1 MTNALAF
8 DRYCAE
14 IIEQTRLFRDTLKG
28 VKLDSRVP
36 TCPDW
41 TVRELAVHL
50 GNGHRRAAEVV
61 RTRANSFLAPHDIPG
76 YGGPPGVPEAH
87 VAPDA
92 YAEAL
97 SNWLSESAQL
107 VSDELRVAGE
117 ESPAWTFT
125 GERHAAFWARR
136 RTHETLVHRV
146 DAAAAAGATAASGA
160 GTGVG
165 AGVSP
170 GGPADAAES
179 AEAAGSA
186 DVANVANSRDV
197 ADAAA
202 HAAADFPAVLA
213 ADCLDEFL
221 ELASSSEALAQRP
234 ALRTLSERAGETLHL
249 HATDASFPQPRPAAT
264 EWLIRIGD
272 GGFSWEHAHEKA
284 TTAVRGP
291 LTDLLLV
298 ALRRAPADSGRV
310 EVLGDTGLLG
320 FWLERVCF

>member
-41 TVRELAVHL
+41 TVRDLAVHL

-61 RTRANSFLAPHDIPG
+61 RTRATSFLAVDDIPG
-76 YGGPPGVPEAH
+76 HGGPPGVPEAH

-125 GERHAAFWARR
+125 GDRHAAFWARR

-146 DAAAAAGATAASGA
+146 DAAAAAGS
-160 GTGVG
+160 
-165 AGVSP
+165 SP
-170 GGPADAAES
+170 GEPADEADAAD
-179 AEAAGSA
+179 G
-186 DVANVANSRDV
+186 
-197 ADAAA
+197 ADAADIA
-202 HAAADFPAVLA
+202 ARAAAGFPAALA
-213 ADCLDEFL
+213 ADCIDEFL
-221 ELASSSEALAQRP
+221 ELTSSREALTRWP
-234 ALRTLSERAGETLHL
+234 ALRSLREHAGETLHL
-249 HATDASFPQPRPAAT
+249 HATDASFPEPRPAAT

-272 GGFSWEHAHEKA
+272 EGFVWEHAHEKA

-298 ALRRAPADSGRV
+298 MLRRAPAGRGRV
-310 EVLGDTGLLG
+310 EVLGEAGLLD

>member
-36 TCPDW
+36 TCPEW
-41 TVRELAVHL
+41 TVHDLAVHL

-61 RTRANSFLAPHDIPG
+61 RTRAASFLAPDDIPG
-76 YGGPPGVPEAH
+76 YGGPPGVSEAH

-117 ESPAWTFT
+117 ESPAWTCT
-125 GERHAAFWARR
+125 GESHAAFWARR

-146 DAAAAAGATAASGA
+146 DAAAAAGGA
-160 GTGVG
+160 GAAAGG
-165 AGVSP
+165 AGVSA
-170 GGPADAAES
+170 GEPAVVAERTDVTDG
-179 AEAAGSA
+179 ADVVEVGEVA
-186 DVANVANSRDV
+186 DVAAQ
-197 ADAAA
+197 
-202 HAAADFPAVLA
+202 AAADFPAALA
-213 ADCLDEFL
+213 ADCIDEFL
-221 ELASSSEALAQRP
+221 ELASSREALTQRP
-234 ALRTLSERAGETLHL
+234 ALRTLSERAGDTLHL

-264 EWLIRIGD
+264 EWLIRIED
-272 GGFSWEHAHEKA
+272 EGFVWEHAHEKA

-298 ALRRAPADSGRV
+298 ALRRAPVGSGRV
-310 EVLGDTGLLG
+310 EVLGEARLLD
-320 FWLERVCF
+320 FWLERVFL